1 MSKRNKKQRN
11 SEQDELSLQ
20 PGDRLRI
27 ARESRDLSIEDV
39 AARLKLDVRKIR
51 ALEQGD
57 IAGFAAPVFAA
68 GYLRT
73 YARLMELSE
82 EEVLADFTEL
92 ASVHEQVIDPASA
105 VNNETYSK
113 MSNEISS
120 QFSLRDKSSGNH
132 LGKAGFAGVV
142 IVGLVYFLWS
152 VTEGEQTDAVSSD
165 TRSHLT
171 EQTVEIAVPSL
182 EIVTEEKVDDAR
194 AIETQSPVE
203 KQIVE
208 KQIVEKQIVETEQN
222 ELASPEMPAEP
233 VVISEVETEAEG
245 LAAGQR
251 SELILIFNS
260 DSWAE
265 VRDAQGESLV
275 YRLGKSGTQ
284 SLVKGVAPFTV
295 QLGYVQ
301 GVDILYNGAAYDLSQ
316 YANRRS
322 VRLRIGATDEHM
334 GGE

>member
-1 MSKRNKKQRN
+1 MSKRNKKQQD
-11 SEQDELSLQ
+11 SEQDVLSLQ

-39 AARLKLDVRKIR
+39 AARLKLDVRKIK

-57 IAGFAAPVFAA
+57 IADFAAPVFAA

-82 EEVLADFTEL
+82 EDVLADFTEL
-92 ASVHEQVIDPASA
+92 VPVHEQTIDPASA
-105 VNNETYSK
+105 VNNETYGK

-132 LGKAGFAGVV
+132 LGKAGFAGVL
-142 IVGLVYFLWS
+142 IVGLVYFLWP

-165 TRSHLT
+165 TRSRLT

-182 EIVTEEKVDDAR
+182 EIVTEEKVDDAQ
-194 AIETQSPVE
+194 AIETPSPVE
-203 KQIVE
+203 KQV
-208 KQIVEKQIVETEQN
+208 VEKQIVETEQS
-222 ELASPEMPAEP
+222 ELASPEIPAEP
-233 VVISEVETEAEG
+233 VVIPEVIPEVKVEAEG

-322 VRLRIGATDEHM
+322 VRLRIGTADEHM

>member
-1 MSKRNKKQRN
+1 MSKRNKKQQN
-11 SEQDELSLQ
+11 PEQDELSLQ
-20 PGDRLRI
+20 PGDKLRI

-39 AARLKLDVRKIR
+39 ATRLKLDVRKIR

-57 IAGFAAPVFAA
+57 IADFAAPVFAA

-105 VNNETYSK
+105 VNNETYGK
-113 MSNEISS
+113 MTTEISS
-120 QFSLRDKSSGNH
+120 QFSLRDKSSGNY
-132 LGKAGFAGVV
+132 LGKIGLAGAV
-142 IVGLVYFLWS
+142 IVGLVYFLWP
-152 VTEGEQTDAVSSD
+152 VTEGEQADVVSPNTNSL
-165 TRSHLT
+165 LT
-171 EQTVEIAVPSL
+171 KQTVEIAVPSL
-182 EIVTEEKVDDAR
+182 EVVTEEKR
-194 AIETQSPVE
+194 ADTQATETQSLVE
-203 KQIVE
+203 KPV
-208 KQIVEKQIVETEQN
+208 VEKQIVETEQS

-233 VVISEVETEAEG
+233 VVIPEVETET
-245 LAAGQR
+245 LAVGQS

-265 VRDAQGESLV
+265 VQDARGQRLV
-275 YRLGKSGTQ
+275 YRLGKSGTR
-284 SLVKGVAPFTV
+284 SVVKGIAPFTV

-316 YANRRS
+316 YASRRS
-322 VRLRIGATDEHM
+322 VRLRIGAADEHM
-334 GGE
+334 DGE

>member
-1 MSKRNKKQRN
+1 VSKRNKKQQD
-11 SEQDELSLQ
+11 SEQDALSLQ

-39 AARLKLDVRKIR
+39 AARLKLDVRKIK

-57 IAGFAAPVFAA
+57 IADFAAPVFAA

-92 ASVHEQVIDPASA
+92 VPVHEQIIDPASA

-132 LGKAGFAGVV
+132 LGKAGFAGVL
-142 IVGLVYFLWS
+142 IVGLVYFLWP

-165 TRSHLT
+165 TRSRLT

-182 EIVTEEKVDDAR
+182 EIVTEEKVDDAQV
-194 AIETQSPVE
+194 IETPSPVE
-203 KQIVE
+203 KQV
-208 KQIVEKQIVETEQN
+208 VEKQIVETKQS
-222 ELASPEMPAEP
+222 ELALPEISAEP
-233 VVISEVETEAEG
+233 VVIAEVKIEAEG
-245 LAAGQR
+245 LVSGQR

-265 VRDAQGESLV
+265 VRDSQGESLV

-322 VRLRIGATDEHM
+322 VRLRIGTADEHM

>member
-11 SEQDELSLQ
+11 PEQDALSLQ
-20 PGDRLRI
+20 AGDRLRI
-27 ARESRDLSIEDV
+27 ARESRDLSIDDV

-57 IAGFAAPVFAA
+57 IADFPAPVFAA
-68 GYLRT
+68 GYLRA
-73 YARLMELSE
+73 YARLMELPE

-92 ASVHEQVIDPASA
+92 ASVHDQVIDPASA

-113 MSNEISS
+113 MTNEISS

-132 LGKAGFAGVV
+132 WGKAGLAGVV
-142 IVGLVYFLWS
+142 IVGLVYFLWPIS
-152 VTEGEQTDAVSSD
+152 ERENTDVVGVMDTKTSAGLAGKTVGIAIPVPDVVTEKVVSD
-165 TRSHLT
+165 TPA
-171 EQTVEIAVPSL
+171 VEAQNPAVRERTAETDPHAM
-182 EIVTEEKVDDAR
+182 VT
-194 AIETQSPVE
+194 P
-203 KQIVE
+203 
-208 KQIVEKQIVETEQN
+208 
-222 ELASPEMPAEP
+222 ELSAEP
-233 VVISEVETEAEG
+233 VAVSEVESEAPDTD
-245 LAAGQR
+245 LN

-265 VRDAQGESLV
+265 VQDVRGQRLM
-275 YRLGKSGTQ
+275 YRLGKAGTQ
-284 SLVKGVAPFTV
+284 RVVTGVAPFVV

-301 GVDILYNGAAYDLSQ
+301 GVDILYNGAVYDLSK

-322 VRLRIGATDEHM
+322 VRLRIGAADEGM

>member
-1 MSKRNKKQRN
+1 MSKRNKKQQDA
-11 SEQDELSLQ
+11 EQDVLSLQ

-39 AARLKLDVRKIR
+39 AARLKLDVRKIK

-57 IAGFAAPVFAA
+57 IADFAAPVFAA

-92 ASVHEQVIDPASA
+92 VSVHEQTIDPASA
-105 VNNETYSK
+105 VNNETYGK

-132 LGKAGFAGVV
+132 LGTAGFAGVL
-142 IVGLVYFLWS
+142 IVGLVYFLWP

-165 TRSHLT
+165 TRSRLT

-182 EIVTEEKVDDAR
+182 EIVTEEKVDDAQV
-194 AIETQSPVE
+194 IETPSPVE
-203 KQIVE
+203 KQV
-208 KQIVEKQIVETEQN
+208 VEKQIVETKQS
-222 ELASPEMPAEP
+222 ELALPEISAEP
-233 VVISEVETEAEG
+233 VVIAEVKIEAEG
-245 LAAGQR
+245 LVSGQR

-265 VRDAQGESLV
+265 VRDSQGESLV

-322 VRLRIGATDEHM
+322 VRLRIGAADEHM

>member
-1 MSKRNKKQRN
+1 VSKRNKKQRDP
-11 SEQDELSLQ
+11 EQDVLSLQ

-57 IAGFAAPVFAA
+57 IADFAAPVFAA

-92 ASVHEQVIDPASA
+92 TSVHEQVIDPASA
-105 VNNETYSK
+105 VNNETYGK
-113 MSNEISS
+113 MSSEISS

-132 LGKAGFAGVV
+132 LGKVGFAGVV
-142 IVGLVYFLWS
+142 IVGLVYFLWP
-152 VTEGEQTDAVSSD
+152 VTEGEQTDAVSSN
-165 TRSHLT
+165 TSSRLT
-171 EQTVEIAVPSL
+171 EQTVEIVVPSL
-182 EIVTEEKVDDAR
+182 EVVTEEKVGDDTQAT
-194 AIETQSPVE
+194 ETQSPVE
-203 KQIVE
+203 KQV
-208 KQIVEKQIVETEQN
+208 VEKQIVETEQS
-222 ELASPEMPAEP
+222 ELVSPEMPAEP
-233 VVISEVETEAEG
+233 VVISEVETEVKTEA
-245 LAAGQR
+245 LAAGQS
-251 SELILIFNS
+251 SELVLIFNS

-265 VRDAQGESLV
+265 VQDARGESLV
-275 YRLGKSGTQ
+275 YRLGKSGTR
-284 SLVKGVAPFTV
+284 SVVKGIAPFMV

-322 VRLRIGATDEHM
+322 VRLRIGAADSNSTTAN
-334 GGE
+334 

>member
-1 MSKRNKKQRN
+1 VSKRNKKQRDP
-11 SEQDELSLQ
+11 EQDVLSLQ

-39 AARLKLDVRKIR
+39 AARLKLDVRKIK

-57 IAGFAAPVFAA
+57 IADFAAPVFAA

-92 ASVHEQVIDPASA
+92 ASVHEQAIDPASA

-132 LGKAGFAGVV
+132 LGKVGFAGVL
-142 IVGLVYFLWS
+142 IVGLVYFLWP
-152 VTEGEQTDAVSSD
+152 VTEGERTDAVSSD
-165 TRSHLT
+165 TSSRLT
-171 EQTVEIAVPSL
+171 EQAVEIAVPSL
-182 EIVTEEKVDDAR
+182 EIVTEEKVGDTQAT
-194 AIETQSPVE
+194 ETQSPVE
-203 KQIVE
+203 KQAA
-208 KQIVEKQIVETEQN
+208 EKQIVETEQS
-222 ELASPEMPAEP
+222 ELASPEISAEP
-233 VVISEVETEAEG
+233 VVIPEVKTET
-245 LAAGQR
+245 LAAGQS

-322 VRLRIGATDEHM
+322 VRLRIGAADEHM
-334 GGE
+334 DGE

>member
-1 MSKRNKKQRN
+1 VSKRNKKQQN
-11 SEQDELSLQ
+11 PEQDELSLQ

-57 IAGFAAPVFAA
+57 IADFAAPVFAA

-73 YARLMELSE
+73 YARLMELSA

-92 ASVHEQVIDPASA
+92 TSVHEQVIDPASA
-105 VNNETYSK
+105 VNNETYGK

-120 QFSLRDKSSGNH
+120 QFSLRDKSSGNY
-132 LGKAGFAGVV
+132 LGKVGFAGVF
-142 IVGLVYFLWS
+142 IVGLVYFLWP

-165 TRSHLT
+165 TRSRLT

-182 EIVTEEKVDDAR
+182 EIVTEEKVDDAQ
-194 AIETQSPVE
+194 AIETPSPVE
-203 KQIVE
+203 KQV
-208 KQIVEKQIVETEQN
+208 VEKQIVETEQS
-222 ELASPEMPAEP
+222 ELALPEISAEP
-233 VVISEVETEAEG
+233 VVIPEVKVEAEG

-322 VRLRIGATDEHM
+322 VRLRIGAADEHM
-334 GGE
+334 DGE

>member
-1 MSKRNKKQRN
+1 MSKRNKKQRDP
-11 SEQDELSLQ
+11 EQDVLSLQ

-57 IAGFAAPVFAA
+57 IADFAAPVFAA

-92 ASVHEQVIDPASA
+92 TSVHEQVIDPASA
-105 VNNETYSK
+105 VNNETYGK
-113 MSNEISS
+113 MSSEISS

-132 LGKAGFAGVV
+132 LGKVGFAGVV
-142 IVGLVYFLWS
+142 IVGLVYFLWP
-152 VTEGEQTDAVSSD
+152 VTEGEQTDAVSSN
-165 TRSHLT
+165 TSSRLT
-171 EQTVEIAVPSL
+171 EQTVEIVVPSL
-182 EIVTEEKVDDAR
+182 EVVTEEKVGDDTQAT
-194 AIETQSPVE
+194 ETQSPVE
-203 KQIVE
+203 KQV
-208 KQIVEKQIVETEQN
+208 VEKQIVETEQS
-222 ELASPEMPAEP
+222 ELVSPEMPAEP
-233 VVISEVETEAEG
+233 VVISEVETEVKTEA
-245 LAAGQR
+245 LAAGQS
-251 SELILIFNS
+251 SELVLIFNS

-265 VRDAQGESLV
+265 VQDARGESLV
-275 YRLGKSGTQ
+275 YRLGKSGTR
-284 SLVKGVAPFTV
+284 SVVKGIAPFMV

-322 VRLRIGATDEHM
+322 VRLRIGAADSNSTTAN
-334 GGE
+334 

>member
-1 MSKRNKKQRN
+1 MSKRNKKQRDP
-11 SEQDELSLQ
+11 EQDVLSPQ
-20 PGDRLRI
+20 AGDRLRI

-57 IAGFAAPVFAA
+57 IVDFAAPVFAA

-92 ASVHEQVIDPASA
+92 ASVHEQAIDPASA

-120 QFSLRDKSSGNH
+120 RFSLRDKSSGNH
-132 LGKAGFAGVV
+132 LGKVGFAGVL
-142 IVGLVYFLWS
+142 IVGLVYFLWP
-152 VTEGEQTDAVSSD
+152 VTEGERTDAVSSD
-165 TRSHLT
+165 TRSRLT
-171 EQTVEIAVPSL
+171 EQAVEIAVPSL
-182 EIVTEEKVDDAR
+182 EIVTEEKVDDAQTTE
-194 AIETQSPVE
+194 IQSPAEKQVVE
-203 KQIVE
+203 KQI
-208 KQIVEKQIVETEQN
+208 IVETEQS
-222 ELASPEMPAEP
+222 ELVSPEMPAEP
-233 VVISEVETEAEG
+233 VVIPEIETET
-245 LAAGQR
+245 LAAGQS
-251 SELILIFNS
+251 SELILIFNG

-265 VRDAQGESLV
+265 VQDARGQRLI
-275 YRLGKSGTQ
+275 YRLGKSGTR
-284 SLVKGVAPFTV
+284 SVVKGVAPFTV

-301 GVDILYNGAAYDLSQ
+301 GVDILYNGAAYDLSK

-322 VRLRIGATDEHM
+322 VRLRIGAADEHM

>member
-1 MSKRNKKQRN
+1 MSKRNKKQRDP
-11 SEQDELSLQ
+11 EQDVLSLQ

-39 AARLKLDVRKIR
+39 AARLKLDVRKIK

-57 IAGFAAPVFAA
+57 IADFAAPVFAA

-92 ASVHEQVIDPASA
+92 VSVHEQAIDPASA

-132 LGKAGFAGVV
+132 LGKAGFAGVL
-142 IVGLVYFLWS
+142 IVGLVYFLWP
-152 VTEGEQTDAVSSD
+152 VTEGERTDAVSSD
-165 TRSHLT
+165 TSSRLT
-171 EQTVEIAVPSL
+171 EQAVEIAVPSL
-182 EIVTEEKVDDAR
+182 EIVTEEKVGDTQAT
-194 AIETQSPVE
+194 ETQSPVE
-203 KQIVE
+203 KQAA
-208 KQIVEKQIVETEQN
+208 EKQIVETEQS
-222 ELASPEMPAEP
+222 ELASPEISAEP
-233 VVISEVETEAEG
+233 VVIPEVETET
-245 LAAGQR
+245 LAAGQS

-322 VRLRIGATDEHM
+322 VRLRIGAADEHM
-334 GGE
+334 DGE

>member
-1 MSKRNKKQRN
+1 MSKRNKKQRDP
-11 SEQDELSLQ
+11 EQDVLSLQ

-39 AARLKLDVRKIR
+39 AARLKLDVRKIK

-57 IAGFAAPVFAA
+57 IADFAAPVFAA

-92 ASVHEQVIDPASA
+92 VSVHEQAIDPASA
-105 VNNETYSK
+105 VNNETYGK

-132 LGKAGFAGVV
+132 LGKAGFAGVL
-142 IVGLVYFLWS
+142 IVGLVYFLWP

-165 TRSHLT
+165 TSPRLT
-171 EQTVEIAVPSL
+171 EQTVEIVVPSL
-182 EIVTEEKVDDAR
+182 EIVTEEKVNDAQVTE
-194 AIETQSPVE
+194 IQSPAE
-203 KQIVE
+203 KPV
-208 KQIVEKQIVETEQN
+208 VEKQIVETEQS
-222 ELASPEMPAEP
+222 ELVSPEISAEP
-233 VVISEVETEAEG
+233 VVIPEVKIEAEG
-245 LAAGQR
+245 LASGQS

-322 VRLRIGATDEHM
+322 VRLRIGAADEHM
-334 GGE
+334 DGE